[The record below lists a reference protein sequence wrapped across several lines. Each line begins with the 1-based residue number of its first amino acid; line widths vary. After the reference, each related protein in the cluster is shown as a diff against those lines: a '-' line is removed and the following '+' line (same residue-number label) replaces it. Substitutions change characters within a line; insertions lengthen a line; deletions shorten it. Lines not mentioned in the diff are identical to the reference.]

1 MITMI
6 VDKNCNRQ
14 VLGSLMLNPFFLS
27 ESDKYNLTP
36 QDFSNKFDKKIFKA
50 IYTLYANGAKIIRPI
65 DIEGIFSQ
73 DPGNKVLFE
82 QSNGIEYLQ
91 DLQEL
96 AEVNNFHFYYN
107 LLKKINLLND
117 LKKNGFDI
125 SSFYIEDLTS
135 IKAQEVNSKF
145 EELSI

>member
-1 MITMI
+1 MYICFQTKLQFI
-6 VDKNCNRQ
+6 
-14 VLGSLMLNPFFLS
+14 
-27 ESDKYNLTP
+27 Y
-36 QDFSNKFDKKIFKA
+36 KFDKKIFKA
-50 IYTLYANGAKIIRPI
+50 IYTLYANGAKIVRPI

-125 SSFYIEDLTS
+125 SSFYIEDLIYDLLHVFAQQFLITLVQARCGSHLENHTS
-135 IKAQEVNSKF
+135 
-145 EELSI
+145 

>member
-1 MITMI
+1 MASGFPKKQI
-6 VDKNCNRQ
+6 K
-14 VLGSLMLNPFFLS
+14 SHFLLAHCCS
-27 ESDKYNLTP
+27 VAI
-36 QDFSNKFDKKIFKA
+36 SNKFDKKIFKA
-50 IYTLYANGAKIIRPI
+50 IYTLYPNGAKIIRPI

-125 SSFYIEDLTS
+125 SSFYIEDLFML
-135 IKAQEVNSKF
+135 AYA
-145 EELSI
+145 